1 MSARVVLSTCPDRE
15 TAEHIAKELVEA
27 RLAACVNV
35 LPHIRSIYQWEGAVV
50 QADEVLMIVKTTPE
64 RTAALCARLV
74 ELHPYDMPEA
84 IALDVADGTE
94 MYLGWVEASVES
106 EETPS

>member
-1 MSARVVLSTCPDRE
+1 MLSSCPDRE
-15 TAEHIAKELVEA
+15 TAETIAVELVEA

-35 LPHIRSIYQWEGAVV
+35 LPRMRSIYQWEGAIVSS
-50 QADEVLMIVKTTPE
+50 DEVLLIAKTTPE
-64 RTAALCARLV
+64 LTAALCAKLV

-94 MYLGWVEASVES
+94 MYLNWIEESVGS
-106 EETPS
+106 ERG